1 MNCFKLTRLR
11 YPRIHQRFR
20 DIHFARRLAN
30 VANRLEER
38 DALTN
43 YMKNFS
49 CAERSM
55 AIRELGIEGLQTRSS
70 LFSE

>member
-43 YMKNFS
+43 YMKIFH
-49 CAERSM
+49 ALRD
-55 AIRELGIEGLQTRSS
+55 
-70 LFSE
+70 